1 LSRRGLIFRL
11 GRHDDDE
18 PTTAR
23 HDDAQQLRPK
33 TTTKAWDGN
42 ARTVGT
48 TMPGNRYFDV
58 EILDI
63 ETLQARHFQ
72 LEGTVSPG
80 LSGVP

>member
-11 GRHDDDE
+11 GRHDDDRR
-18 PTTAR
+18 PRATTTR
-23 HDDAQQLRPK
+23 QQLRPK

-72 LEGTVSPG
+72 LERPVSPG